1 MSSQKFVSIP
11 KIIHLCWFSG
21 DEYPEGIKECLD
33 SWKRVI
39 PDYQVKL
46 WTKDMAL
53 ATNIPFVKEAI
64 EKRKWAFAAD
74 VIRLYAL
81 YHDGGVYADS
91 DIYLISRFDEYLT
104 DELVLFHE
112 YARPHFNKN
121 PKTMFDADGH
131 NLMKGHVV
139 KGLNIQAAFMISS
152 GHHPLVKEL
161 LDYYCKRSFIR
172 EDGSLEMD
180 IIAPEIYAMV
190 MEDWGYRYKNE
201 KQVLFDGIT
210 VYPAECVGGNNCMRF
225 KESFAVHCVSHSWK
239 PSTPKERIFFNLNKA
254 IKKILFMKDKA
265 TVKSFVKY

>member
-1 MSSQKFVSIP
+1 MNSEKLVNIP

-21 DEYPEGIKECLD
+21 DEYPQGIKECLD
-33 SWKRVI
+33 SWRRVI

-53 ATNIPFVKEAI
+53 ATGIPFVREAI

-81 YHDGGVYADS
+81 YYDGGVYADS
-91 DIYLISRFDEYLT
+91 DIFILKRFDEYLT
-104 DELVLFHE
+104 DDLVLFHE
-112 YARPHFNKN
+112 YAKPSFKKN
-121 PKTMFDADGH
+121 PNGMFDEVGH

-161 LDYYCKRSFIR
+161 LDYYRERSFIH

-180 IIAPEIYAMV
+180 IIAPEIYSMV
-190 MEDWGYRYKNE
+190 M
-201 KQVLFDGIT
+201 V
-210 VYPAECVGGNNCMRF
+210 
-225 KESFAVHCVSHSWK
+225 
-239 PSTPKERIFFNLNKA
+239 
-254 IKKILFMKDKA
+254 
-265 TVKSFVKY
+265 